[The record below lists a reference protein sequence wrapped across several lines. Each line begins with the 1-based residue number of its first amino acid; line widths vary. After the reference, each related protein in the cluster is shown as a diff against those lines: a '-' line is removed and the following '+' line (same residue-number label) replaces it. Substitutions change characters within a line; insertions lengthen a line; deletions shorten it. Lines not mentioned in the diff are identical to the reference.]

1 MFNRVVLITVAVVTL
16 AMPTAARADG
26 YIGPGLGVTFGD
38 SSARGLSN
46 VVLEAC
52 WLYQQPIG
60 LEADVTYAPGFF
72 NNQSSY
78 GSNSVTT
85 LMGNVVIAAREEGPP
100 LPRGIH
106 RGGTMRPYISGGLGS
121 IHESTNAPDR
131 SKTDLGADLGV
142 GILATTSSQIG
153 VRADLRYFRDLVGSS
168 DGNTTSIDFGSFHF
182 WRVSVSVLFR
192 L

>member
-1 MFNRVVLITVAVVTL
+1 MFNRVVLILAAVVTL
-16 AMPTAARADG
+16 ALPTTARADG
-26 YIGPGLGVTFGD
+26 YVGPGLGVTFGD

-72 NNQSSY
+72 NNQASY

-85 LMGNVVIAAREEGPP
+85 LMGNVVIAAREDGPP

-131 SKTDLGADLGV
+131 
-142 GILATTSSQIG
+142 
-153 VRADLRYFRDLVGSS
+153 
-168 DGNTTSIDFGSFHF
+168 
-182 WRVSVSVLFR
+182 
-192 L
+192 

>member
-1 MFNRVVLITVAVVTL
+1 MLNRFVLFIVALTTFAL
-16 AMPTAARADG
+16 PAAARADG

-60 LEADVTYAPGFF
+60 LEVDTTFAPGFF
-72 NNQSSY
+72 NNQASY

-85 LMGNVVIAAREEGPP
+85 IMGNVVIAAREEGPP

-168 DGNTTSIDFGSFHF
+168 NGNASSIDFGSFHF